1 MENKRKSRFNKPVKE
16 DLEDKV
22 VYKTRS
28 TSPRKYEDWQ
38 IMLKAISD
46 SMDEN
51 GHFEIDDVKN
61 RYEKIKG

>member
-46 SMDEN
+46 SMDED
-51 GHFEIDDVKN
+51 GHF
-61 RYEKIKG
+61 